1 MVYHNLL
8 FSNLQIRFDK
18 TSNFRYL
25 PIAQTIKGGT
35 KMIVEFE
42 GKHPKIDLTAF
53 VAENATVIG
62 DVEVGPGT
70 SIWFYTLVRGDMNYI
85 RIGSNC
91 CIQDAC
97 VLHIEKKFHPLFI
110 EDDVVLGH
118 RVVVH
123 GCKIGKGSLIGI
135 GAIVLN
141 GAEIGEQSIV
151 GAGSVVTPKTIIPPR
166 TLCLGAP
173 AKVVRS
179 LDQKDL
185 EMIRDT
191 NMDYQNLRRIYHSI
205 FLQKNS

>member
-1 MVYHNLL
+1 
-8 FSNLQIRFDK
+8 
-18 TSNFRYL
+18 
-25 PIAQTIKGGT
+25 
-35 KMIVEFE
+35 MIVEFE
-42 GKHPKIDLTAF
+42 GKHPKIDPTAF

-70 SIWFYTLVRGDMNYI
+70 NIWFYTLVRGDMNYI

-91 CIQDAC
+91 SIQDGC
-97 VLHIEKKFHPLFI
+97 ILHIEKKLYPLFI
-110 EDDVVLGH
+110 EDEVVLGH

-123 GCKIGKGSLIGI
+123 GCKIGKGALIGI

-151 GAGSVVTPKTIIPPR
+151 GAGSVVTPKSIIPPR

-179 LDQKDL
+179 LSQKDF

-191 NMDYQNLRRIYHSI
+191 NMDYQNLKKIYQSI
-205 FLQKNS
+205 SLRKNS